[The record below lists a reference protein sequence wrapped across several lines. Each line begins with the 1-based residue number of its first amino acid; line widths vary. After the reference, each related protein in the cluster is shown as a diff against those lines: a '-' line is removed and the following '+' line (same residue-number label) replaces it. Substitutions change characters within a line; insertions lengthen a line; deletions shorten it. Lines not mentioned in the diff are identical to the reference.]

1 LPVSTNSEINGLPVR
16 AFPCLKPSHD
26 QADKSQIRL
35 TVEADEFEA
44 QRHHRRGVCQLI
56 RRQLPDQ
63 ERALKSLIQ
72 KLMKGKWLYCK
83 GLGSEAELTQSLIQA
98 AFSQVFVPLEEP
110 LPYMEQEF
118 AERLQ
123 RRSELVDHG
132 ERLLNQFIEWIGLR
146 HRILKSMSGAVSLD
160 RAMAYSDVKAHLERL
175 MAPGFMVKNAWVR
188 LQSFSRYLKAMEYRI
203 EKLQGNGPR
212 DRQSMIEFESLYKP
226 YRQLVDKTQIRFG
239 SELDEFGWLLEE
251 WRVSLFAQPL
261 GTREPVSLK
270 RLTKRWSEIAK
281 G

>member
-1 LPVSTNSEINGLPVR
+1 
-16 AFPCLKPSHD
+16 
-26 QADKSQIRL
+26 
-35 TVEADEFEA
+35 
-44 QRHHRRGVCQLI
+44 
-56 RRQLPDQ
+56 
-63 ERALKSLIQ
+63 
-72 KLMKGKWLYCK
+72 
-83 GLGSEAELTQSLIQA
+83 
-98 AFSQVFVPLEEP
+98 
-110 LPYMEQEF
+110 
-118 AERLQ
+118 
-123 RRSELVDHG
+123 
-132 ERLLNQFIEWIGLR
+132 
-146 HRILKSMSGAVSLD
+146 
-160 RAMAYSDVKAHLERL
+160 
-175 MAPGFMVKNAWVR
+175 MVQNAWVR

-226 YRQLVDKTQIRFG
+226 YRQLVDKTQVRFG